1 MKNPNKFW
9 LVLLAWAD
17 FGEWS
22 SCSVTCGSG
31 MRSRTRACKGGR
43 PNDSG
48 CPGSEF
54 EFESCDTD
62 VECEPV
68 FESGGMFY
76 YSIEI

>member
-1 MKNPNKFW
+1 
-9 LVLLAWAD
+9 
-17 FGEWS
+17 
-22 SCSVTCGSG
+22 

-48 CPGSEF
+48 CPGSET
-54 EFESCDTD
+54 ESESCDTG

-76 YSIEI
+76 QSIQN

>member
-1 MKNPNKFW
+1 
-9 LVLLAWAD
+9 
-17 FGEWS
+17 
-22 SCSVTCGSG
+22 